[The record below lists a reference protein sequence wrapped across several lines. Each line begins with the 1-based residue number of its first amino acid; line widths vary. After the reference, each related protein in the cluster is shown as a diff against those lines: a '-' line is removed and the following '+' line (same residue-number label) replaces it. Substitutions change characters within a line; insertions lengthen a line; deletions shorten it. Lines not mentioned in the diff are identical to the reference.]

1 MDLLMSEKFKKLK
14 LKTCTEWFRVHEMKT
29 LADPTGQ
36 VDRREVV
43 VPLDQYP
50 YDFGLG
56 PNPREPVLTSPV
68 SKKIGATLEE
78 NGSNF
83 HLLNRGITIVAK
95 SVEFDNKTSRMR
107 LVLAEDEE
115 EKGFFGIL
123 DGGNTNARINKWRE
137 ELAEEKAKEEL
148 AKRFVNAQILIP
160 ELHGASVPSPEMMN
174 LLNDIK
180 EARNTSVQ
188 VKEKSI
194 ADSRHHFDLLKTVLQ
209 DESYFS
215 EVQWH
220 EGQRG
225 SIDAQ
230 TIVILLMMY
239 YPRFCDEAEGREPSN
254 AYGHKDRCLDAY
266 LKYAEEEPDKL
277 EAWIRLVP
285 QMLEFFDKLQ
295 VTLPEHYEGR
305 FGRIKEV
312 QIFDERRFERGNKK
326 YRKTAAR
333 SQFFAREMKYSYPNG
348 WLYPIYAAFR
358 VLTGLSADGKSAVW
372 KKDPLAFWEKNGDEI
387 CKRYEPHLTAVGYDT
402 KKVATNLICYQAM
415 RQAVTD
421 LYKDEIIRQAGLTV

>member
-1 MDLLMSEKFKKLK
+1 MDQQTLEKVKSLK
-14 LKTCTEWFRVHEMKT
+14 LKMSTEWFRVHEMKT

-36 VDRREVV
+36 VDRREIVV
-43 VPLDQYP
+43 SLDQYP
-50 YDFGLG
+50 HDFGLG
-56 PNPREPVLTSPV
+56 PNPREPDLTSRV
-68 SKKIGATLEE
+68 SKKIGESLQE

-95 SVEFDNKTSRMR
+95 SVEYDNKTSRMK
-107 LVLAEDEE
+107 LVLDEDED
-115 EKGFFGIL
+115 EKRFFGIL

-137 ELAEEKAKEEL
+137 ELPEEKAKEEL
-148 AKRFVNAQILIP
+148 VKRFVNVQVLIP
-160 ELHGASVPSPEMMN
+160 ELHEAAVPSPEMMD

-188 VKEKSI
+188 VKGKSI
-194 ADSRHHFDLLKTVLQ
+194 ADARRHFDVLKSVLQ
-209 DESYFS
+209 DQPYFREIS
-215 EVQWH
+215 WH
-220 EGQRG
+220 EGQGG

-239 YPRFCDEAEGREPSN
+239 YPRFCEEAEGREPSN

-266 LKYAEEEPDKL
+266 LKYAEEEPDRL

-285 QMLEFFDKLQ
+285 QMLEFFDALQ
-295 VTLPEHYEGR
+295 LTLPDHYEGR

-326 YRKTAAR
+326 YRKTAAK
-333 SQFFAREMKYSYPNG
+333 SQFFSRPMKYSYPNG

-358 VLTGLSADGKSAVW
+358 VLTGLSPDGKSAAW
-372 KKDPLAFWEKNGDEI
+372 KKDAIDFWEKNGDEI

-402 KKVATNLICYQAM
+402 KRVATNMICYQAM

-421 LYKDEIIRQAGLTV
+421 LYKDEIIREAGLTV

>member
-1 MDLLMSEKFKKLK
+1 MNLK
-14 LKTCTEWFRVHEMKT
+14 NLKTCTEWFRVQAMKS
-29 LADPTGQ
+29 LEDPTEQ
-36 VDRREVV
+36 VDRREVLV
-43 VPLDQYP
+43 SLDQYP

-68 SKKIGATLEE
+68 SRKIGDTLRE

-95 SVEFDNKTSRMR
+95 SVEFDNKTSRLR
-107 LVLAEDEE
+107 LVLDEE
-115 EKGFFGIL
+115 EDEKRFFGIL

-137 ELAEEKAKEEL
+137 DLAEEKVKDEL
-148 AKRFVNAQILIP
+148 DQRFVNVQIL
-160 ELHGASVPSPEMMN
+160 VPKLDVTSPGMTD

-194 ADSRHHFDLLKTVLQ
+194 ADARHHFDVLKSVLQ
-209 DESYFS
+209 DQPYFGKIS
-215 EVQWH
+215 WH
-220 EGQRG
+220 EGQG
-225 SIDAQ
+225 GAIDAQ
-230 TIVILLMMY
+230 TIVILLMIY
-239 YPRFCDEAEGREPSN
+239 YPRFCDEADGREPSN

-266 LKYAEEEPDKL
+266 LKYADEEPKQL

-285 QMLEFFDKLQ
+285 QMLEFFDQLQ
-295 VTLPEHYEGR
+295 VTLPNHYAGH

-312 QIFDERRFERGNKK
+312 QIYDEKRFERGNKK
-326 YRKTAAR
+326 YRKTAAQ
-333 SQFFAREMKYSYPNG
+333 SHFLSSDMKYSYPLG
-348 WLYPIYAAFR
+348 WLYPLYAAFR
-358 VLTGLSADGKSAVW
+358 VLAGPSADGKTVAW
-372 KKDPLAFWEKNGDEI
+372 KKDPLAFWEKNADEI
-387 CKRYEPHLTAVGYDT
+387 CKRYEPHLTAVGYEP

-421 LYKDEIIRQAGLTV
+421 LYKDEIIREAGLTV